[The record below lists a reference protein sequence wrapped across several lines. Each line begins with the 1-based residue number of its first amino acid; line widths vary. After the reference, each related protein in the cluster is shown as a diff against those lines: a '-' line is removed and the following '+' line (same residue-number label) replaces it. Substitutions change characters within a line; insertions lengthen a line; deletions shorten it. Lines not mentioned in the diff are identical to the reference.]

1 MKKIK
6 ILIPVYDDWQSV
18 FKLLEVIDMRL
29 VGWNSDLAHISVIII
44 NDGSSEKRP
53 INIFTFNNLRS
64 IHVINMK
71 DNKGHARCIAAGLKY
86 IYEKNGQLKIT
97 SRIFKV
103 NYDDGETINVLIKSK
118 KRIYSINLKKKDIY
132 TFVHIDNDD
141 ILRESILKVT

>member
-1 MKKIK
+1 MEKTIVFHDTKSPILKTSKCLHSDRNIVPLVIK
-6 ILIPVYDDWQSV
+6 EITHIHDQH
-18 FKLLEVIDMRL
+18 
-29 VGWNSDLAHISVIII
+29 NS
-44 NDGSSEKRP
+44 ETE
-53 INIFTFNNLRS
+53 FTNALKNTRYCPRKFAVPS
-64 IHVINMK
+64 GKYV
-71 DNKGHARCIAAGLKY
+71 KY

-141 ILRESILKVT
+141 ILRETILKVT

>member
-53 INIFTFNNLRS
+53 IKIFTFN
-64 IHVINMK
+64 
-71 DNKGHARCIAAGLKY
+71 D
-86 IYEKNGQLKIT
+86 
-97 SRIFKV
+97 F
-103 NYDDGETINVLIKSK
+103 SK
-118 KRIYSINLKKKDIY
+118 FY
-132 TFVHIDNDD
+132 FF
-141 ILRESILKVT
+141 

>member
-1 MKKIK
+1 MEKTI
-6 ILIPVYDDWQSV
+6 V
-18 FKLLEVIDMRL
+18 F
-29 VGWNSDLAHISVIII
+29 N
-44 NDGSSEKRP
+44 N
-53 INIFTFNNLRS
+53 NIFPILKNS
-64 IHVINMK
+64 ICLQSDRNKVPLIIKEIIHIHDQQNCK
-71 DNKGHARCIAAGLKY
+71 DNFTKTLKNTRYCPRKFAVPSGKYVKY